1 MPLHTVGR
9 STAICEIASA
19 AARVPPPGDCAGIS
33 CCTEDDKMAVTD
45 HVRSACMMRVGVIP
59 IDGVHEGRIGEV
71 LGEWQARRGGPGV
84 TRDKQGKHQH
94 K

>member
-1 MPLHTVGR
+1 
-9 STAICEIASA
+9 
-19 AARVPPPGDCAGIS
+19 
-33 CCTEDDKMAVTD
+33 MAVTD